1 MVCCCCQVCFFFER
15 CWIRYYDN
23 NRMNAPSMT
32 IVFLTNCGCLNS
44 TSVFQIRRLLS
55 GMVCAQDGQLRI
67 GDRLVS
73 VNGVSLKGVTH
84 SLALQ
89 LLKKPMEQVIFVIL
103 REGLETLRDKTSGV
117 VGEIDPSIRL
127 SAKTPGQGI
136 ERKLQ
141 NGPSSP
147 DLALSDVGKA
157 SIDDSYLQSS
167 LELQPSSI
175 SALRPQRSKLETTE
189 ESTIVLS
196 PLAGLE
202 SQEVIVPGKSEN
214 TDEILPDN
222 TNEEITPDE
231 PPELPCSPPPPP
243 LLDVE
248 DFFDDDNVSVP
259 SLPSLSLIPSP
270 LPSEVTSTNEE
281 DFTISSLPI
290 VTPPPELSPRMR
302 DIIEQD
308 ALKPGDSDGRSSCN
322 SSDINDILPETSSIN
337 QAVFSDDTNFQTSS
351 KSDDSMSS
359 INDDQ
364 HSSEPPSVTESKS
377 SFSLSHMKPSIAP
390 LASQASIPLHLI
402 SPDNLPSE
410 SPSNKFLVGSD
421 KSFGKKNSGGHMGSS
436 DLPLHL
442 ENNNDHGAEIKA
454 VEGRRVENMPFAITY
469 QKKFRSLGMK
479 VDASQDG
486 NVFVSELSSFGM
498 VAKDGNIR

>member
-1 MVCCCCQVCFFFER
+1 
-15 CWIRYYDN
+15 
-23 NRMNAPSMT
+23 MNAPCVT
-32 IVFLTNCGCLNS
+32 LVFLANCGCLNS

-55 GMVCAQDGQLRI
+55 GMVCAQDGQLRV

-103 REGLETLRDKTSGV
+103 RESLETLRNKRSG
-117 VGEIDPSIRL
+117 VGEIDPSIQVSLR
-127 SAKTPGQGI
+127 TPGPGI

-147 DLALSDVGKA
+147 NLALSDLGKA
-157 SIDDSYLQSS
+157 SIDDSFLQSS
-167 LELQPSSI
+167 LEFQHSSTSAQIPQP
-175 SALRPQRSKLETTE
+175 LKLETNE
-189 ESTIVLS
+189 ESTSILN
-196 PLAGLE
+196 PLAVLE
-202 SQEVIVPGKSEN
+202 PKEVIVPGKSDST
-214 TDEILPDN
+214 TDEIFPDN

-243 LLDVE
+243 LLDAE
-248 DFFDDDNVSVP
+248 DFFDDDNNLSVP
-259 SLPSLSLIPSP
+259 SLPSLSLIPAP
-270 LPSEVTSTNEE
+270 LPSEITSTNEE
-281 DFTISSLPI
+281 DFMISSLPI

-308 ALKPGDSDGRSSCN
+308 ALKPGDTDGRSSSN
-322 SSDINDILPETSSIN
+322 SSDKNDILLETSSSVN
-337 QAVFSDDTNFQTSS
+337 QAVFSDDTDFQTSS
-351 KSDDSMSS
+351 KSDDLMSS

-364 HSSEPPSVTESKS
+364 HSSEPPSLTESKS
-377 SFSLSHMKPSIAP
+377 SFSLSRVKPSITPLACEASAP
-390 LASQASIPLHLI
+390 LNSI
-402 SPDNLPSE
+402 SSDNLHAE
-410 SPSNKFLVGSD
+410 NASNKLLVGSD
-421 KSFGKKNSGGHMGSS
+421 ESFRKKNSGGQMGSS
-436 DLPLHL
+436 DLLLNL
-442 ENNNDHGAEIKA
+442 ENNNDLGTEIKP

-479 VDASQDG
+479 VDASEDG